1 MYEHSRESNLI
12 TSIILLSPW
21 IQHSLSFIMVTSQT
35 LTLLKKLHNKKW
47 HLVPFN
53 HWLARMVHAEKTLY
67 RIYQVPYLTLQC
79 IARTTHIPSSH
90 SYSYKFQKPSSNK
103 LYIQHS
109 ELSYTT
115 ELCTQSS
122 TRLLWVS
129 SPKKLTLKN
138 NYTTL
143 KK

>member
-53 HWLARMVHAEKTLY
+53 YWLARMVHAEKTLC
-67 RIYQVPYLTLQC
+67 RIYQVPYLTFAVHCKDHTYTQLTSIQLQVSKTQLKQTVHP
-79 IARTTHIPSSH
+79 AQRAFLHHRVMYTEQHPS
-90 SYSYKFQKPSSNK
+90 FVGV
-103 LYIQHS
+103 L
-109 ELSYTT
+109 T
-115 ELCTQSS
+115 
-122 TRLLWVS
+122 
-129 SPKKLTLKN
+129 KKIDLEK
-138 NYTTL
+138 
-143 KK
+143 